1 MSRPALPAPAHPW
14 LPLGSAQI
22 IDWKY
27 LGLAASSRGATAW
40 TGRVDGEAVLVR
52 TWSSENT
59 TYFEFAFLAYEEL
72 AGTVVVTTDRSEP
85 ARLRLE
91 VSVDI
96 DQRLGY
102 TDALELVEHSRTGL
116 HGATVRTVDARL
128 GPSLDDIVEPP
139 LAGDAEILEYA
150 PESALGTRC
159 GLWLAQLLAGVKV
172 RVLGEDTPAES
183 AAPARAPQAR
193 LEPPTPPI
201 PPPPSRAEPE
211 PEYEPADEFEF
222 EAELEPEPELEPTP
236 EPRRAPKPAPAAR
249 RPRET
254 IDTPAPTPAR
264 PAPRSR
270 PPEPAAPDKLLATT
284 NTGDAWDVVDEETF
298 IGRSKQCAI
307 VLKSQRVSRK
317 HASVTRDEDGFYI
330 NDLGAANGIWA
341 GTEKIDRERIED
353 GAEYI
358 IGDVLMTF
366 RHG

>member
-1 MSRPALPAPAHPW
+1 MSRPARPAPPHPW

-40 TGRVDGEAVLVR
+40 SGRVDGESVLVR

-102 TDALELVEHSRTGL
+102 SDALELVEHSRTGL
-116 HGATVRTVDARL
+116 HGATIRTVDARL
-128 GPSLDDIVEPP
+128 GPSLDDLIEPP
-139 LAGDAEILEYA
+139 LAVDAEILEYA

-159 GLWLAQLLAGVKV
+159 GLWLEQLLAGVKTRLLDEEAPV
-172 RVLGEDTPAES
+172 ES
-183 AAPARAPQAR
+183 LVAARAPQAR
-193 LEPPTPPI
+193 LEPPEAPI
-201 PPPPSRAEPE
+201 PPPPPPPAPEPE
-211 PEYEPADEFEF
+211 PQF
-222 EAELEPEPELEPTP
+222 EPEPDDEYEFEMDPEPEPTP

-254 IDTPAPTPAR
+254 IDTPAPRA
-264 PAPRSR
+264 APRSR
-270 PPEPAAPDKLLATT
+270 TPEPAAPDKLLATT
-284 NTGDAWDVVDEETF
+284 NTGDAWEVVDEETF

-317 HASVTRDEDGFYI
+317 HASVTRDADGFYI